1 MSAVGRQPPPFFR
14 RGAAP
19 FARLALFVIL
29 SLTLIGVDS
38 RTGMLEH
45 VRQSLTM
52 LGYPLRTA
60 ALAPAQ
66 ALHEVGAV
74 LSAQADLRG
83 ENAKLNEQAVRAA
96 AIILRQRQLEEENR
110 QLRALLA
117 MRDRQPASGTVA
129 EILYAVRDPYSRK
142 VIIDKGTRHRIE
154 AGAAVVDDIGV
165 IGQVT
170 RVFPLSAEVTLITD
184 RDQAVPIE
192 VERNQVRAVL
202 FGAGGGALEVRYLAA
217 GADVREGDILVTSGL
232 DGIYLPGLPVG
243 RITRIVQDGANA
255 FARIL
260 ATPAAAAERSKLV
273 LVLGRRAAAAAAE
286 GEAAVKQ
293 RPKKGRAGKGAP
305 RGQQR

>member
-1 MSAVGRQPPPFFR
+1 
-14 RGAAP
+14 
-19 FARLALFVIL
+19 
-29 SLTLIGVDS
+29 
-38 RTGMLEH
+38 
-45 VRQSLTM
+45 
-52 LGYPLRTA
+52 
-60 ALAPAQ
+60 
-66 ALHEVGAV
+66 
-74 LSAQADLRG
+74 
-83 ENAKLNEQAVRAA
+83 
-96 AIILRQRQLEEENR
+96 
-110 QLRALLA
+110 
-117 MRDRQPASGTVA
+117 
-129 EILYAVRDPYSRK
+129 
-142 VIIDKGTRHRIE
+142 
-154 AGAAVVDDIGV
+154 
-165 IGQVT
+165 
-170 RVFPLSAEVTLITD
+170 VTLITD